1 MLGTMLEGGP
11 DRLNGLKFSLGNA
24 MKDLRAYTHL
34 TESLNIPSP
43 VGEAVHQSLVQA
55 NAMGLGDKFIA
66 SLITA
71 QENINSV
78 VIDKDTSPKN

>member
-1 MLGTMLEGGP
+1 
-11 DRLNGLKFSLGNA
+11 

-71 QENINSV
+71 QEKVNSV